1 MNGPQEPEDL
11 RALRKRLQKL
21 QSEHRALDER
31 ICACESGPYADQI
44 GLRRMKK
51 RKLFLRDEIEKVRSD
66 LIPDL
71 NA

>member
-1 MNGPQEPEDL
+1 MNGSLEPEDL

-31 ICACESGPYADQI
+31 IRVCESAPYADQI
-44 GLRRMKK
+44 GLRRLKK
-51 RKLFLRDEIEKVRSD
+51 RKLFLRDEIEKIRSD

>member
-1 MNGPQEPEDL
+1 MNGPMEPEDQ
-11 RALRKRLQKL
+11 RALRRRLQKL

-31 ICACESGPYADQI
+31 IHAFESASYADQL
-44 GLRRMKK
+44 GLRRLKK
-51 RKLFLRDEIEKVRSD
+51 RKLYLRDEMEKLRSA

>member
-31 ICACESGPYADQI
+31 IRACESGPYADQI

>member
-1 MNGPQEPEDL
+1 MNGPLEPEKL

-21 QSEHRALDER
+21 QSEHRALDEQIR
-31 ICACESGPYADQI
+31 AFETAAYADQL
-44 GLRRMKK
+44 GLRRLKK
-51 RKLFLRDEIEKVRSD
+51 RKLFLRDEIEKLRSA